1 MFYFSNKISF
11 ENTDSLKINWIGINQ
26 NQVDG
31 LEFIYYNLKENIV
44 SISSSHLN
52 SGTLCGLQGD
62 APRASRCQV
71 LHISTEESLGTEMSV
86 CPLATVSALTALSA
100 PCHHNKWGLCITD
113 LSILLYFFGRHMVA
127 GSDGCADS
135 FADTFV
141 CSSVVEAS
149 AGGSFQSRSCVIL
162 SHPLKIWEILS
173 CSIPNLSRFVLLVPH
188 IPAGER

>member
-1 MFYFSNKISF
+1 
-11 ENTDSLKINWIGINQ
+11 
-26 NQVDG
+26 
-31 LEFIYYNLKENIV
+31 
-44 SISSSHLN
+44 
-52 SGTLCGLQGD
+52 
-62 APRASRCQV
+62 
-71 LHISTEESLGTEMSV
+71 
-86 CPLATVSALTALSA
+86 
-100 PCHHNKWGLCITD
+100 
-113 LSILLYFFGRHMVA
+113 MVA